1 MNIEYKIGV
10 GSQNEIYLHLLDCDK
25 FFIPKLSEKVNI
37 SEYSEKIFNKAIN
50 FEAWD
55 NERLIGLVSMYIN
68 EEDTSFGYITD
79 ISIINEYKNRGIASN
94 LLKKWIKYSKDINLN
109 WISLKVDTKNVSA
122 VNLYN
127 KFNFM
132 EEKHK
137 NSSSFFKVRINLG

>member
-68 EEDTSFGYITD
+68 EEDTSFGYITNV
-79 ISIINEYKNRGIASN
+79 SIINGDKNRGIASN
-94 LLKKWIKYSKDINLN
+94 LLKKCIKYSKDINLN

-137 NSSSFFKVRINLG
+137 NSSSFLKLELI

>member
-68 EEDTSFGYITD
+68 EEDTSFGYITN
-79 ISIINEYKNRGIASN
+79 ISIINEYKNWGIASN

-137 NSSSFFKVRINLG
+137 NSSSFLKLELI

>member
-68 EEDTSFGYITD
+68 EEDTSFGYITNV
-79 ISIINEYKNRGIASN
+79 SIINEYKNRGIASN
-94 LLKKWIKYSKDINLN
+94 LLKKCIKYSKDINLN

-122 VNLYN
+122 VNFYN

-137 NSSSFFKVRINLG
+137 NSSSFLKLELI

>member
-68 EEDTSFGYITD
+68 EEDTSFGYITNV
-79 ISIINEYKNRGIASN
+79 SIINEYKNRGIASK
-94 LLKKWIKYSKDINLN
+94 LTKKCIKYSKDINLN

-137 NSSSFFKVRINLG
+137 NSSSFLKLELI

>member
-37 SEYSEKIFNKAIN
+37 SEYSEKIFNEAIN

-68 EEDTSFGYITD
+68 EEDTSFGYITNV
-79 ISIINEYKNRGIASN
+79 SIINEYKNRGIASN
-94 LLKKWIKYSKDINLN
+94 LLKKCIKYSKDINLN

-137 NSSSFFKVRINLG
+137 NSSSFLKLELI

>member
-10 GSQNEIYLHLLDCDK
+10 GSQNEIYLHFLDCDK

-37 SEYSEKIFNKAIN
+37 SEYSEKIFNEAIN

-68 EEDTSFGYITD
+68 EEDTSFGYITNV
-79 ISIINEYKNRGIASN
+79 SIINEYKNRGIASN
-94 LLKKWIKYSKDINLN
+94 LLKKCIKYSKDINLN

-137 NSSSFFKVRINLG
+137 NSSSFLKLELI

>member
-25 FFIPKLSEKVNI
+25 FFIPKQSEEVNL
-37 SEYSEKIFNKAIN
+37 SEYSEKIFNNAIN
-50 FEAWD
+50 FEARD

-68 EEDTSFGYITD
+68 EEDTSFGYITNV
-79 ISIINEYKNRGIASN
+79 SIINEYKNRGIASN
-94 LLKKWIKYSKDINLN
+94 LLKKCIKYSKDINLN

-137 NSSSFFKVRINLG
+137 NSSSFLKLELI

>member
-25 FFIPKLSEKVNI
+25 FFIPKLSERVNL
-37 SEYSEKIFNKAIN
+37 SEYSEKIFKKAIN

-55 NERLIGLVSMYIN
+55 NERLIGLVAMYIN
-68 EEDTSFGYITD
+68 EEDTLFGFITNV
-79 ISIINEYKNRGIASN
+79 SIINVYKNRGIASN
-94 LLKKWIKYSKDINLN
+94 LLKKCIKYSKDINLN

-122 VNLYN
+122 VNFYK
-127 KFNFM
+127 KFNFI

-137 NSSSFFKVRINLG
+137 NSSSFLKLELI

>member
-25 FFIPKLSEKVNI
+25 FFIPKLSEKINI

-55 NERLIGLVSMYIN
+55 NERLIGLLSMYIN
-68 EEDTSFGYITD
+68 EEDTSFGYITNV
-79 ISIINEYKNRGIASN
+79 SIINEYKNRGIASN
-94 LLKKWIKYSKDINLN
+94 LLKKCIKYSKDINLN

-127 KFNFM
+127 KFNFIK
-132 EEKHK
+132 EKHK
-137 NSSSFFKVRINLG
+137 NSSSFLKLELI

>member
-50 FEAWD
+50 IEAWD

-68 EEDTSFGYITD
+68 EEDTSFGYITNV
-79 ISIINEYKNRGIASN
+79 SIINEYKNRGIASN
-94 LLKKWIKYSKDINLN
+94 LLKKCIKYSKDINLN
-109 WISLKVDTKNVSA
+109 
-122 VNLYN
+122 
-127 KFNFM
+127 
-132 EEKHK
+132 
-137 NSSSFFKVRINLG
+137 

>member
-68 EEDTSFGYITD
+68 EEDTSFGYITNV
-79 ISIINEYKNRGIASN
+79 SIINEYKNRGIASN
-94 LLKKWIKYSKDINLN
+94 LLKKCIKYSKDINLN

-137 NSSSFFKVRINLG
+137 NSSSFLKLELI

>member
-10 GSQNEIYLHLLDCDK
+10 GSQNEIYIHLLDCDK

-68 EEDTSFGYITD
+68 EEDTSFGYITNV
-79 ISIINEYKNRGIASN
+79 SIINEYKNRGIASN
-94 LLKKWIKYSKDINLN
+94 LLKKCIKYSKDINLN

-137 NSSSFFKVRINLG
+137 NSSSFLKLKLI

>member
-50 FEAWD
+50 IEAWD

-68 EEDTSFGYITD
+68 EEDTSFGYITNV
-79 ISIINEYKNRGIASN
+79 SIINEYKNRGIASN
-94 LLKKWIKYSKDINLN
+94 LLKKCIKYSKDINLN

-137 NSSSFFKVRINLG
+137 NSSSFLKLELI

>member
-1 MNIEYKIGV
+1 
-10 GSQNEIYLHLLDCDK
+10 
-25 FFIPKLSEKVNI
+25 
-37 SEYSEKIFNKAIN
+37 
-50 FEAWD
+50 
-55 NERLIGLVSMYIN
+55 VSMYIN
-68 EEDTSFGYITD
+68 EEDTSFGYITN
-79 ISIINEYKNRGIASN
+79 ISIINEYKNWGIASN

-137 NSSSFFKVRINLG
+137 NSSSFLKLELI

>member
-50 FEAWD
+50 IEAWD

-68 EEDTSFGYITD
+68 EEDTSFGYITNV
-79 ISIINEYKNRGIASN
+79 SIINEYKNRGIASK
-94 LLKKWIKYSKDINLN
+94 LTKKCIKYSKDINLN

-137 NSSSFFKVRINLG
+137 NSSSFLKLELI

>member
-25 FFIPKLSEKVNI
+25 FFIPKLSEKINI

-55 NERLIGLVSMYIN
+55 NERLIGLLSMYIN
-68 EEDTSFGYITD
+68 EEDTSFGYITN

-94 LLKKWIKYSKDINLN
+94 LLKKCIKYSKDINLN

-127 KFNFM
+127 KFNFIK
-132 EEKHK
+132 EKHK
-137 NSSSFFKVRINLG
+137 NSSSFLKLELI

>member
-10 GSQNEIYLHLLDCDK
+10 GSQNEINLHLLDCDK

-55 NERLIGLVSMYIN
+55 NERLIGLVSIYIN
-68 EEDTSFGYITD
+68 EEDTSFGYITNA
-79 ISIINEYKNRGIASN
+79 SIINEYKNRGIASN
-94 LLKKWIKYSKDINLN
+94 LLKKCIKYSKDINLN

-137 NSSSFFKVRINLG
+137 NSSSFLKLELI